1 MSCLWWVLIPDIF
14 ILGDHSTLSDANI
27 GLQSIIYCIT
37 FVGLCF
43 WCCKKKGQNMLINWC
58 YDIVWWY
65 QIDMLLRVMVECV
78 QVLCGAADT
87 WRVYIGPSLC
97 LVSTPSIFAIS
108 KWIFKNVFSQNY
120 SNFLKKH
127 FSMRPCAKSGQEQL
141 EKLRISGVRWGPVV
155 FEKRP
160 QYSTHV
166 WIPWDSKTFQ
176 YRGFW
181 EEAEFL
187 N

>member
-1 MSCLWWVLIPDIF
+1 MLLPLVGSHTWHLHIRRPQHTIRRKYWIAKYYILHYICWVVFLV
-14 ILGDHSTLSDANI
+14 LH
-27 GLQSIIYCIT
+27 
-37 FVGLCF
+37 
-43 WCCKKKGQNMLINWC
+43 KKGQNMLINWC

-108 KWIFKNVFSQNY
+108 KWISKNVFSQNY
-120 SNFLKKH
+120 IHFLKKH